1 MKHRLIGLLGGLAL
15 GLALSAPSEAKDKV
29 TYAYLIDPALEGV
42 LYGIKSGKVP
52 SDKIEIEATPL
63 SIPALIQ
70 STTTKQYDVV
80 MNAVLSIPR
89 ALDQGLKM
97 EVLST
102 ALRSVIGAASG
113 ALFVKAAGPYKTFAD
128 LKGKTV
134 GDTALQSTGTTWTRI
149 ALWKKHGVNVAYD
162 NGDYNW
168 VEMPAAALLGALQ
181 TGRIDAGN
189 LLHLQA
195 FEALKSGEYQPLQAT
210 AQDLYDL
217 FGVRE
222 VSAVNVGYPDRLDAR
237 TASFEEFDRM
247 IKASVDYANA
257 HTDEV
262 GKAIADQFHIS
273 PKFFGWWLK
282 NYSVFPGAVSSED
295 LKSMEVV
302 WQNAK
307 ELGLMNNYPSA
318 ESVLWKHAIR
328 E

>member
-1 MKHRLIGLLGGLAL
+1 MNRRLMGWLGALAVGLTLATP
-15 GLALSAPSEAKDKV
+15 AEAKDKV
-29 TYAYLIDPALEGV
+29 TYAYLIDPALQGV

-52 SDKIEIEATPL
+52 SDKIEIVATPL
-63 SIPALIQ
+63 PIPALIQ

-102 ALRSVIGAASG
+102 ALRSVIGAESG
-113 ALFVKAAGPYKTFAD
+113 AVFVKTNGPYKTLAD

-134 GDTALQSTGTTWTRI
+134 GDAALQSTGTTWTRI

-162 NGDYNW
+162 NGDFNW
-168 VEMPAAALLGALQ
+168 VEMPAATLLGALQ

-195 FEALKSGEYQPLQAT
+195 FEALKSGDYHPLEAT
-210 AQDLYDL
+210 SQDLYEL

-237 TASFEEFDRM
+237 TGDFEEFDRM

-262 GKAIADQFHIS
+262 GRAIADQFHIS
-273 PKFFGWWLK
+273 PEFFGWWLK
-282 NYSVFPGAVSSED
+282 HYSIFPGTVSNQD

-307 ELGLMNNYPSA
+307 ELGMMKNYPSA